1 MSTTLHDAML
11 GADSTTCGDQRAK
24 ENGGGLF
31 AKFRSKGPKANGGD
45 GSVVVPKAH
54 AFPPEMLAELGY
66 RTNESGE
73 LEKTEPQLSPPGG
86 CSQEALVTIYGSKG
100 PKAGDTDSLVAAPKA
115 QAFPPE
121 MLAELEE
128 MEPLSPPGGCS
139 REVLVTTYTAY
150 PSYILG
156 AGAGCLGCYEFWK
169 GYAVTVPA
177 GSCGATGKGCCC
189 CCGATAVSTHAKSFP
204 CCDPAGHILWSNAWR
219 NFTHLEYDMGG
230 SCDCCDCCD
239 CCHCCSC
246 CSCQQCGPTYVSC
259 GPVCTW
265 AVPCVVGCCL
275 CCVAAHYCDPEKRC
289 GDLDLIKQGSDTA
302 SDNNN
307 SLKKPRWTAKLHDMN
322 RG

>member
-73 LEKTEPQLSPPGG
+73 LEKTEPQ
-86 CSQEALVTIYGSKG
+86 
-100 PKAGDTDSLVAAPKA
+100 
-115 QAFPPE
+115 
-121 MLAELEE
+121 
-128 MEPLSPPGGCS
+128 LSPPGGCS